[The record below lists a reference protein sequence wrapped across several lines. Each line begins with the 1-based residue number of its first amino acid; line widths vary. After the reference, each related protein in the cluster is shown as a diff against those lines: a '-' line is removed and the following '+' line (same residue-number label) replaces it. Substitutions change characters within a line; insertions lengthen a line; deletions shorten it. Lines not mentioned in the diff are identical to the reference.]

1 MTRMLDSDYLV
12 IGAGAAGMAF
22 ADALI
27 DNADASVALIDR
39 RHAPGGHWLDAYPFV
54 RLHQASPFYG
64 VVSIPMG
71 SGDLQT
77 DGPEAGLHQR
87 ATAPEI
93 VAYYARVLER
103 MLASAK
109 VTFYPNSEYLGDR
122 QFSSLKS
129 GERFAVSE
137 KCRIVDARYLAPDIP
152 ALTPAPFG
160 VADGVRL
167 IPVNDLP
174 ALSDEPRQFVIV
186 GSGKTATDAIVWLLG
201 TGIDPGAICWVRS
214 RDPWMFNR
222 AAVQPDPVIYA
233 AMVAGVFEAARDA
246 ASPDDL
252 FLRMEDAGLMLRID
266 TAVTP
271 TMAKTPTL
279 AHWELD
285 RLRTVE
291 NVVRH
296 GHVRR
301 VEPGRVI
308 CAHGEATI
316 DRGAVVVHCAASG
329 LQYPPTIPIWGSDA
343 IVLQSVGTGP
353 VFGAAVAG
361 YLEATRDDDAEK
373 NRLCPP
379 QPFMNTPADWPRFIV
394 WGTRSSAAMMTQPDV
409 KQWAQG
415 TSLYRSRVPAERAN
429 DPDVVSALARARAA
443 IEAGLPRLAQ
453 LGGMAD

>member
-1 MTRMLDSDYLV
+1 MTRMLDADYLV
-12 IGAGAAGMAF
+12 IGAGASGMAF

-27 DNADASVALIDR
+27 DNADVSVALIDR
-39 RHAPGGHWLDAYPFV
+39 RHATGGHWLDAYPFV

-64 VVSIPMG
+64 VASIPMG
-71 SGDLQT
+71 SGVVQS
-77 DGPEAGLHQR
+77 DGPEAGLHER

-93 VAYYARVLER
+93 VEYYARVLER
-103 MLASAK
+103 MHASGK
-109 VTFYPNSEYLGDR
+109 LTFYPNSEYLGDR
-122 QFSSLKS
+122 KFKSLMS
-129 GERFAVSE
+129 GEQYAVSE
-137 KCRIVDARYLAPDIP
+137 RCRIVDARYLAPEIP
-152 ALTPAPFG
+152 ALTPPPFG
-160 VADGVRL
+160 AAEGVRV
-167 IPVNDLP
+167 IPLNDLP

-186 GSGKTATDAIVWLLG
+186 GSGKTATDAIVWLIG
-201 TGIDPGAICWVRS
+201 SGIDPDAICWVRP
-214 RDPWMFNR
+214 REPWMFNR

-233 AMVAGVFEAARDA
+233 GMVAGVFEAARDA
-246 ASPDDL
+246 TSCDDL
-252 FLRMEDAGLMLRID
+252 FFRMEESGLMLRID
-266 TAVTP
+266 RAVTP

-279 AHWELD
+279 AQWELA

-308 CAHGEATI
+308 CAQGEATI

-329 LQYPPTIPIWGSDA
+329 LQYPPTIPIWGDDA
-343 IVLQSVGTGP
+343 ITLQSVGTGP
-353 VFGAAVAG
+353 TFGAAVAG
-361 YLEATRDDDAEK
+361 YIEATRDDDAEK

-394 WGTRSSAAMMTQPDV
+394 WGARASAAMMKEPDI
-409 KQWAQG
+409 KQWANG

-429 DPDVVSALARARAA
+429 DPDVVSALARSRAA
-443 IEAGLPRLAQ
+443 VEAGLPRLVQ